1 MTTQRLSEEQIGT
14 RLAKANGWSRH
25 GDEIRKTYTLV
36 SFPAALAFASTV
48 GHLAEAADH
57 HPDIL
62 IQYKKVTLTLST
74 HSAGG
79 LTTKDF
85 DLAAQIDALP
95 IKQPKS

>member
-1 MTTQRLSEEQIGT
+1 MTALLSKEKIEQQV
-14 RLAKANGWSRH
+14 AQHKGWRQV
-25 GDEIRKTYTLV
+25 DNQIVRTVTLP
-36 SFPAALAFASTV
+36 SFPAALVFAAAV

-79 LTTKDF
+79 LTQKDF
-85 DLAAQIDALP
+85 DLAGKIEGLMAA
-95 IKQPKS
+95 

>member
-1 MTTQRLSEEQIGT
+1 MSEKLSAAQIESQ
-14 RLAKANGWSRH
+14 LKQMPEWSQQ
-25 GDEIRKTYTLV
+25 GDTISRTYTLT

-62 IQYKKVTLTLST
+62 IQWKKVTLTLST

-79 LTTKDF
+79 LTHQDF
-85 DLAAQIDALP
+85 ALAQQIDTLP
-95 IKQPKS
+95 MKK

>member
-1 MTTQRLSEEQIGT
+1 VAAKLSADQIQQQLT
-14 RLAKANGWSRH
+14 RVPQWQH
-25 GDEIRKTYTLV
+25 DGDSILRTYELP

-74 HSAGG
+74 HSEGG
-79 LTTKDF
+79 LTEKDF
-85 DLAAQIDALP
+85 ALAEQVDALP
-95 IKQPKS
+95 MR